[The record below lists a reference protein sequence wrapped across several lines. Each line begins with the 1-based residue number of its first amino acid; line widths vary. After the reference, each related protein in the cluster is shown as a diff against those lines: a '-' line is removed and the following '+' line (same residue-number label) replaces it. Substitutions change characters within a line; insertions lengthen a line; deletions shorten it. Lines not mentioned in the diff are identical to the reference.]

1 MSLEN
6 KYERNADFNGIEHK
20 NKSRNLKFQ
29 FHVYLFCFA
38 P

>member
-6 KYERNADFNGIEHK
+6 KYERNAERNGIEHK
-20 NKSRNLKFQ
+20 NKSRTLKFQ
-29 FHVYLFCFA
+29 IHVYLFCFA